1 MQWNSSFVVSL
12 RPFLPHSFFLN
23 MTFFPFHNRGPEV
36 PEISFATCV
45 NRQQNYIRDAT
56 QCNDINFQ
64 SSVHDLKLLLQ
75 RFAYERSFH
84 VDSGGGGPQSNL
96 NFVPYLLFH
105 AIYILLSSHSV
116 SNEQKKLS
124 DYIALQ
130 ENKLKIAGAHSVEGP
145 LYYLT
150 STLSLQSI
158 VSWKTH
164 RLEHL
169 KRLLIIAQAR
179 HYYPSTDFESFTP
192 EQQTEEKYEI
202 YKPYLMMWSL
212 IELIYSYFADIK
224 QTKDEDWPVT
234 VFNYIRYHD
243 EQLLKSSEQILR
255 DFSSEYI
262 TCTSFSEFCDVAG
275 LFEEVQDPTTFI
287 SSVLSQ

>member
-1 MQWNSSFVVSL
+1 M
-12 RPFLPHSFFLN
+12 
-23 MTFFPFHNRGPEV
+23 
-36 PEISFATCV
+36 

-116 SNEQKKLS
+116 LNEQKKLN
-124 DYIALQ
+124 DYIAIQ
-130 ENKLKIAGAHSVEGP
+130 DKRHKITAAHSVEGP

-150 STLSLQSI
+150 STLALQGI
-158 VSWKTH
+158 VSWKQH
-164 RLEHL
+164 RVEHL
-169 KRLLIIAQAR
+169 KRLIITAQTR
-179 HYYPSTDFESFTP
+179 HFYPSSEIDSLSP
-192 EQQTEEKYEI
+192 DQQIEEKYEV

-212 IELIYSYFADIK
+212 VELIYSYFADIS
-224 QTKDEDWPVT
+224 QTTDDDWPVT

-255 DFSSEYI
+255 DFNGDYI
-262 TCTSFSEFCDVAG
+262 TCTSFTEFCDVAG
-275 LFEEVQDPTTFI
+275 LFEEIHDPVSFI
-287 SSVLSQ
+287 STILSQ

>member
-1 MQWNSSFVVSL
+1 MHIC
-12 RPFLPHSFFLN
+12 LP
-23 MTFFPFHNRGPEV
+23 NRGPEV

-75 RFAYERSFH
+75 RFANERSFH

-105 AIYILLSSHSV
+105 AIYILLSSHSA
-116 SNEQKKLS
+116 SNEQKKLN

-130 ENKLKIAGAHSVEGP
+130 EKKLKIAGAHNVEGT

-150 STLSLQSI
+150 STLCVQS
-158 VSWKTH
+158 VNSWKKH
-164 RLEHL
+164 RVEHL
-169 KRLLIIAQAR
+169 KRLIIVAQAR
-179 HYYPSTDFESFTP
+179 HFCPSTEIDNFSAD
-192 EQQTEEKYEI
+192 QLTEEKYEI
-202 YKPYLMMWSL
+202 YKPYLMMWAL
-212 IELIYSYFADIK
+212 IELIYSYFADMS
-224 QTKDEDWPVT
+224 QSKDEDWPVT

-243 EQLLKSSEQILR
+243 EQLFKTSEQILR
-255 DFSSEYI
+255 DFNNDYI
-262 TCTSFSEFCDVAG
+262 QCTSFAEFCDVAG
-275 LFEEVQDPTTFI
+275 LFEEVPDPLTFI
-287 SSVLSQ
+287 PSVLSQ